1 MDFRLSFDLTDTWV
15 SFCAYSAHRGT
26 TICIRVGICP
36 THSTYRASERPQEVL
51 TAIRKTGVV
60 YRIVVAA
67 NWLYLQ
73 LAACNL
79 LDRIQCILMQDRLQ
93 SGIVFDEIFCH
104 IPIFLF
110 M

>member
-1 MDFRLSFDLTDTWV
+1 MYSRAYFFDESSSQHARV
-15 SFCAYSAHRGT
+15 
-26 TICIRVGICP
+26 CIEANR
-36 THSTYRASERPQEVL
+36 T
-51 TAIRKTGVV
+51 IRKRIV

-79 LDRIQCILMQDRLQ
+79 LDRIQCVLMQDCLQ
-93 SGIVFDEIFCH
+93 PGIVSDEIFCH